1 MKRQT
6 TGMLTLASALA
17 LGLAIQGTMTAQQP
31 RKPDASARA
40 EASRGGADPNI
51 KQTREQVTKGKPAAV
66 PAPGEKLGEN
76 TRQRV
81 CRVVF
86 DNYTN
91 QWIDA
96 YADGSYRGQIPP
108 YGELGT
114 YVYSGPTLTYGASS
128 THRWGP
134 HKFTCD
140 ALYTWQLL
148 P

>member
-1 MKRQT
+1 MKQRM
-6 TGMLTLASALA
+6 TGMMTVAAALA
-17 LGLAIQGTMTAQQP
+17 FGLAIQGTMTAQQP
-31 RKPDASARA
+31 RKPDASTRA
-40 EASRGGADPNI
+40 EASRGGTDPNI
-51 KQTREQVTKGKPAAV
+51 KQTRDQVTKGKPNV

-81 CRVVF
+81 CRVIF
-86 DNYTN
+86 DNYTA

-114 YVYSGPTLTYGASS
+114 YVYSGPTVVYGASS
-128 THRWGP
+128 TSTWGP
-134 HKFTCD
+134 RKFNCD
-140 ALYTWQLL
+140 AQYTWQLL